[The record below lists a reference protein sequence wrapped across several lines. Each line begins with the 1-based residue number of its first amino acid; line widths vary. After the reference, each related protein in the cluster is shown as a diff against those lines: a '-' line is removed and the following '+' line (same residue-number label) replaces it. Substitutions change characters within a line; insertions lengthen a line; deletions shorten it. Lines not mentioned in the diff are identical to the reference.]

1 MKAHTEMALRMQGS
15 GIGKKLFEGVLS
27 SIPELQGDKDN
38 YYAYMYGLSQG
49 GAAKDAA
56 EAAYAAY
63 VDGTYDSSKDYWK
76 VLKNGNIVFDGE
88 KDLYDENGILL
99 KHYTGDGGYTASLA
113 DLLGITPQM
122 ADFIMRNTVHY
133 ERYDNKTKTF
143 VDKNNNSAY
152 LNESMQIE
160 TSDRFKA
167 AYNFQINYADKV
179 QEKYGGSMISALKD
193 YMAKD
198 FATYVFDTPA
208 TPQQLADFWVE
219 TSPYYEFAAAYDSY
233 MINNYNSDINKKF
246 TSEEAYTTLRD
257 IANSITQ
264 HNYTNSNPAYDAFM
278 NHLNPV
284 VDKRTYITTY
294 AYYQNGK
301 QHGWGYP
308 RGFAVDIA
316 TGGVNGA
323 PVYSNTNS
331 FLFNNS
337 INTNNPLYLNTGN
350 EIRLFNNSS
359 VIYGHL
365 MDNSPSTTAL
375 KALVQTFQQSH
386 IWRAFLPAGTK
397 IGNVGNTGN
406 VYGQIGP
413 DFGAHLHWEW
423 RKGYQFWSNRSVQ

>member
-1 MKAHTEMALRMQGS
+1 
-15 GIGKKLFEGVLS
+15 
-27 SIPELQGDKDN
+27 
-38 YYAYMYGLSQG
+38 
-49 GAAKDAA
+49 
-56 EAAYAAY
+56 
-63 VDGTYDSSKDYWK
+63 
-76 VLKNGNIVFDGE
+76 
-88 KDLYDENGILL
+88 
-99 KHYTGDGGYTASLA
+99 
-113 DLLGITPQM
+113 
-122 ADFIMRNTVHY
+122 
-133 ERYDNKTKTF
+133 
-143 VDKNNNSAY
+143 
-152 LNESMQIE
+152 
-160 TSDRFKA
+160 
-167 AYNFQINYADKV
+167 
-179 QEKYGGSMISALKD
+179 MISALKD

-284 VDKRTYITTY
+284 VDKKTYITTY

-386 IWRAFLPAGTK
+386 IWRAFFACRD
-397 IGNVGNTGN
+397 
-406 VYGQIGP
+406 Q
-413 DFGAHLHWEW
+413 DWQC
-423 RKGYQFWSNRSVQ
+423 R